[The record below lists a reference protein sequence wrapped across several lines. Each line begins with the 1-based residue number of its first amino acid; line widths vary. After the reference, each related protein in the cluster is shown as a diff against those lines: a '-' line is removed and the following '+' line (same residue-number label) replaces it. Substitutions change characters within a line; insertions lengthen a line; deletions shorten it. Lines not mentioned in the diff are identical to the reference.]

1 MDLCSSSTTTQR
13 PRHAKMD
20 SRFREIY
27 SRALDP
33 PRFFPW
39 ASRARLDNYSWTGF
53 RWKPTL
59 LARRRGGNTVGVGR
73 EKLGNMPRANIIG
86 RATLSHGWTFNQRPS
101 DDDAPVPRSWGHVP
115 LSGTCIVHR
124 SVWFHRK
131 TVSFHRL
138 QHPPP
143 LCTFHPEL
151 RPSARFIAPP
161 YLRPAPNTPLS
172 HWWHNRRTVA
182 FLLLPLPSPFR
193 LFLRLAKI
201 FSIPWETLIA
211 QWRYN

>member
-1 MDLCSSSTTTQR
+1 MDLFQFFKIFKFSGIETRLSKRFSKNLLIITRYRLVMDLCSSSTTTQR

-20 SRFREIY
+20 GRFREIY

-143 LCTFHPEL
+143 LCTT
-151 RPSARFIAPP
+151 APLGEI
-161 YLRPAPNTPLS
+161 YCTPLFA
-172 HWWHNRRTVA
+172 TG
-182 FLLLPLPSPFR
+182 P
-193 LFLRLAKI
+193 
-201 FSIPWETLIA
+201 
-211 QWRYN
+211 

>member
-20 SRFREIY
+20 GRFREIY

-86 RATLSHGWTFNQRPS
+86 RATLSHGWTFNDQATMMHQSHAREVTCHFQGPASCTGPCDFTEKPFPS
-101 DDDAPVPRSWGHVP
+101 TGSSILHPSVP
-115 LSGTCIVHR
+115 
-124 SVWFHRK
+124 
-131 TVSFHRL
+131 
-138 QHPPP
+138 
-143 LCTFHPEL
+143 L

-193 LFLRLAKI
+193 LFLRPAKI